1 MKSMLKSEL
10 AAKAGVS
17 QSTFKRWL
25 QRNQKELSSLGVS
38 PNAKLIP
45 PNAVRYIS
53 EMYGIDL

>member
-1 MKSMLKSEL
+1 MLKSEL

-17 QSTFKRWL
+17 PSTFKRWL
-25 QRNQKELSSLGVS
+25 HRHQKELYSLGVS

-45 PNAVRYIS
+45 PNAVRYIC